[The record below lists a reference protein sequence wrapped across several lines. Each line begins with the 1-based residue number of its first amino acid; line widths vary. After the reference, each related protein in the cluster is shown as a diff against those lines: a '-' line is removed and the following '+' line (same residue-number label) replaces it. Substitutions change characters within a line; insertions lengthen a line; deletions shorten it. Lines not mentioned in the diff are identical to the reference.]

1 MKRSMLARHLIR
13 FIGIGLFIYIL
24 TTIDF
29 TAMVNASLSVSPLT
43 ILGIAFLIIPTMV
56 LKGARWQ
63 IISEGLGL
71 RLKTTEATEALSIA
85 QLANLATPGSLG
97 DFIRVP
103 YLKARGN
110 PTDKSTLSIFID
122 AIIAIIV
129 PYSLG
134 GLALIVLLEIDIT
147 ILGLVGAF
155 IWTVGFILLYY
166 FLKNTIWTWFFK
178 ARVDRLLSSGFRGSF
193 LFTLPSVIKSI
204 GKRNLLLSLG
214 YSVVAW
220 LTYTFQAMVLAWSFG
235 INVNWVFINV
245 ALALSTM
252 ATAIPV
258 SIQGLGIREGV
269 FLFLFG
275 LVNIDPA
282 IIVAFSLSLMLV
294 NITPISLGLV
304 SWAKDPFDL
313 TPEKHSDN
321 SYSSN
326 SIKEFESG

>member
-1 MKRSMLARHLIR
+1 MMKRSMLARHLIR

-29 TAMVNASLSVSPLT
+29 TAMVNASLSVTPIT

-103 YLKARGN
+103 YMTARGN

-122 AIIAIIV
+122 AIISIVV

-134 GLALIVLLEIDIT
+134 GLALLVLLEVDIT
-147 ILGLVGAF
+147 ILGLFGALLWF
-155 IWTVGFILLYY
+155 AGFILLYY
-166 FLKNTIWTWFFK
+166 FIKKTIWTWFFK
-178 ARVDRLLSSGFRGSF
+178 ARIDRLLSSGFRGSF
-193 LFTLPSVIKSI
+193 LFTLPSVIKSV

-214 YSVVAW
+214 YSAVAW
-220 LTYTFQAMVLAWSFG
+220 LTYTLQATVLAWSFG
-235 INVNWVFINV
+235 INVNWIFINV

-252 ATAIPV
+252 ATAIPI

-275 LVNIDPA
+275 LINIDPA

-304 SWAKDPFDL
+304 SWARDPFDL
-313 TPEKHSDN
+313 TPEERPN
-321 SYSSN
+321 E
-326 SIKEFESG
+326 SIGELR